1 VGVFALLLLAPV
13 QAVSAAPVDSIV
25 AAQQAPPG
33 PDVPAAPTE
42 QDAATA
48 KNRLVVGVAAVVLL
62 GIVILGRRMRSKRK
76 KDSGGS

>member
-13 QAVSAAPVDSIV
+13 QAASAAPDVPIV
-25 AAQQAPPG
+25 AVQPAPPG
-33 PDVPAAPTE
+33 PDIQPAPTE

-48 KNRLVVGVAAVVLL
+48 KNRLVVGIAAIVLL
-62 GIVILGRRMRSKRK
+62 GIVVLGRRMRSKRT

>member
-1 VGVFALLLLAPV
+1 MLLLAPV
-13 QAVSAAPVDSIV
+13 QTVSAAPVDPIV

-33 PDVPAAPTE
+33 PDVPTAPTE

-48 KNRLVVGVAAVVLL
+48 KNRLVVGISAIVLL
-62 GIVILGRRMRSKRK
+62 GIVVLGRRMRSKRK

>member
-13 QAVSAAPVDSIV
+13 QAVGASPVDPIV

-33 PDVPAAPTE
+33 PDVPTAPTE

-62 GIVILGRRMRSKRK
+62 GIVVLGRRMRSKRK